1 MRISDWSSGLCSSD
15 LAIWAVFPEAS
26 FVNVIRDGRDGAVSA
41 FIRFRSKLRADLT
54 QLDYARAYATGWAER
69 IRAARQAAA
78 GRRYLEVRYEA
89 LHAHPESEAGQLFEF
104 PGASKE
110 PPEVA
115 ETLGPARSGALSGG
129 RRRGARNPPP
139 PNPP

>member
-69 IRAARQAAA
+69 IRAARQAEA
-78 GRRYLEVRYEA
+78 GRRYMAVRYEA
-89 LHAHPESEAGQLFEF
+89 LHADPESGAGRLSEF
-104 PGASKE
+104 LGASTE
-110 PPEVA
+110 PPVVA
-115 ETLGPARSGALSGG
+115 QHLG
-129 RRRGARNPPP
+129 
-139 PNPP
+139 

>member
-54 QLDYARAYATGWAER
+54 QLHYARAYATGWAER

-78 GRRYLEVRYEA
+78 GRRYLEVLYEA
-89 LHAHPESEAGQLFEF
+89 LHADPESAAGRLFEILLAPKIGRASCRDRVLSVRVS
-104 PGASKE
+104 PG
-110 PPEVA
+110 
-115 ETLGPARSGALSGG
+115 GPRPLTNQKPKL
-129 RRRGARNPPP
+129 R
-139 PNPP
+139 